1 MDRRWR
7 FYGREAEMAQ
17 LRAAVLA
24 PDFDLVALR
33 GRHGAGKTWLLRE
46 VAYGLPEDRPL
57 AWYPLNP
64 GCSREDTASR
74 LLHDLQEPRE
84 KSGIGLPAE
93 KAAALPR
100 DMTALLEQLLRDG
113 VSVAL
118 DGAHYLM
125 GVEAPGL
132 AGLALEIGGLARKL
146 RAERNPPPA
155 CPDLI
160 RVSRGQ
166 AGVRRGTLV
175 LSGLAHIRT
184 KDLLDLLG
192 PAVGVHMLLKPWPAS
207 TLLSV
212 ARARGWLDR
221 PRRLALLRTALGG
234 LPTDWYFFAREFRR
248 EYRPLIDFAACP
260 DDGEWRLLF
269 ARWLIENVVEHLDRN
284 TDVRA
289 RIEFPPENWRI
300 LDLLAEDEGKEIDT
314 AAIHAAFPDVP
325 EDRLDGWLAVMS
337 EDLGLIGEVPAKGPG
352 PGGKAVRR
360 WRICDPR
367 LRFWNDVLC
376 DLTSDMERLLTGEW
390 GLAERLRVL
399 EKDALAQFRRDCGA
413 DWPDP
418 GANGVRGKLS
428 QSACPRPSAGSGQAA
443 GRAGPW
449 AAPVERRAF
458 AFTVTAP
465 GVLEGV
471 LVPYGVPIRIGDGFE
486 EVFEPGSLTVNGL
499 LVNVRQPVPADP
511 PLVRESLPRTRS
523 GGRRGP
529 GQALPL
535 DRPLARPG
543 QGLELHDGPDAMRA
557 TVTLPDTIDG
567 RRVRDRVEAGELT
580 AFSAAFQAL
589 EEEWPGPDRRIVR
602 RALLVGLSLA
612 GRS

>member
-1 MDRRWR
+1 MEQRWL

-24 PDFDLVALR
+24 PDFDLVAVR
-33 GRHGAGKTWLLRE
+33 GRHGTGKTWLLRE
-46 VAYGLPEDRPL
+46 VADSLPEDRPL

-64 GCSREDTASR
+64 GCSREENARR

-84 KSGIGLPAE
+84 KGGIGLLADR
-93 KAAALPR
+93 AATLSR
-100 DMTALLEQLLRDG
+100 DMTTLLEQLLRDG

-125 GVEAPGL
+125 CDEAPGL
-132 AGLALEIGGLARKL
+132 AGLAQEIGGLARKL
-146 RAERNPPPA
+146 RAERRPLDA
-155 CPDLI
+155 
-160 RVSRGQ
+160 S
-166 AGVRRGTLV
+166 RGTLV

-184 KDLLDLLG
+184 KELLDLLG
-192 PAVGVHMLLKPWPAS
+192 PAVGVHMLLEPWPAA
-207 TLLSV
+207 TLLSI
-212 ARARGWLDR
+212 ARARGWLGR

-234 LPTDWYFFAREFRR
+234 LPIDWYFFAREFRR

-325 EDRLDGWLAVMS
+325 GNLLDGWLAVMS
-337 EDLGLIGEVPAKGPG
+337 EDLGLIGEVPAKGPV
-352 PGGKAVRR
+352 PGGKAGRR
-360 WRICDPR
+360 WWICDPR

-376 DLTSDMERLLTGEW
+376 DLTSDMERFLVGKW

-399 EKDALAQFRRDCGA
+399 EKDALAQFKRDCGA

-418 GANGVRGKLS
+418 GADGVRGRLS
-428 QSACPRPSAGSGQAA
+428 RSACPREPAGGAGS
-443 GRAGPW
+443 W

-458 AFTVTAP
+458 AFAVTAP

-471 LVPYGVPIRIGDGFE
+471 LIPYGVPIRIGDRFE

-499 LVNVRQPVPADP
+499 LVNVRQPVPPDP
-511 PLVRESLPRTRS
+511 PPPAGSR
-523 GGRRGP
+523 
-529 GQALPL
+529 GQALLL

-567 RRVRDRVEAGELT
+567 RRVRARVEAGELT
-580 AFSAAFQAL
+580 AFSAAFQSL
-589 EEEWPGPDRRIVR
+589 EEEWPAPDRRIVR
-602 RALLVGLSLA
+602 QARLVGLALA
-612 GRS
+612 DGPEHESPPVDAVQVRPGAG

>member
-1 MDRRWR
+1 MDKRWR

-57 AWYPLNP
+57 AWYPFNP
-64 GCSREDTASR
+64 GCSREENARR
-74 LLHDLQEPRE
+74 LLHDLREPRE
-84 KSGIGLPAE
+84 KGGIGLPAE

-125 GVEAPGL
+125 GDEAPGL
-132 AGLALEIGGLARKL
+132 AGLAQEIGGLARKL
-146 RAERNPPPA
+146 RAERRPLGA
-155 CPDLI
+155 
-160 RVSRGQ
+160 S
-166 AGVRRGTLV
+166 RGTLV

-184 KDLLDLLG
+184 KELLDLLG
-192 PAVGVHMLLKPWPAS
+192 PAVGVHMLLEPWPAA
-207 TLLSV
+207 TLLSI

-234 LPTDWYFFAREFRR
+234 LPIDWYFFAREFRR

-260 DDGEWRLLF
+260 DDGKWRLLF
-269 ARWLIENVVEHLDRN
+269 AHWLIEHVVEHLDRN

-300 LDLLAEDEGKEIDT
+300 LDLLAEDEEKEIDT

-325 EDRLDGWLAVMS
+325 GDRLDGWLAVMS
-337 EDLGLIGEVPAKGPG
+337 EDLGLIGEVTAKGPV
-352 PGGKAVRR
+352 PGGRAVRR

-376 DLTSDMERLLTGEW
+376 DLTSDMERFLTGAR

-399 EKDALAQFRRDCGA
+399 EDAALAQLKRDCGA

-418 GANGVRGKLS
+418 GADGVRGRLS
-428 QSACPRPSAGSGQAA
+428 RSACPREPAGGAGSG
-443 GRAGPW
+443 

-458 AFTVTAP
+458 AFDLTAP

-471 LVPYGVPIRIGDGFE
+471 LVPYGVPIRIGDRFD
-486 EVFEPGSLTVNGL
+486 EVFEPGSLEVNGL
-499 LVNVRQPVPADP
+499 LVNVRQPVSPA
-511 PLVRESLPRTRS
+511 REPRA
-523 GGRRGP
+523 
-529 GQALPL
+529 QALPL

-543 QGLELHDGPDAMRA
+543 KGLELDDGPGGLRA
-557 TVTLPDTIDG
+557 TLTLPDTIDG
-567 RRVRDRVEAGELT
+567 RRVRARVEAGELT

-589 EEEWPGPDRRIVR
+589 EEEWPTPERRIVR

-612 GRS
+612 GTPEQEEGR

>member
-64 GCSREDTASR
+64 GCNREENARR
-74 LLHDLQEPRE
+74 LLHDLREPRE
-84 KSGIGLPAE
+84 KGGIGLPADR
-93 KAAALPR
+93 AAALPR

-125 GVEAPGL
+125 GDEAPGL
-132 AGLALEIGGLARKL
+132 AGLAQEIGGLARKL
-146 RAERNPPPA
+146 RAERRPPLA
-155 CPDLI
+155 G
-160 RVSRGQ
+160 SRGQ

-184 KDLLDLLG
+184 KELLDLLG
-192 PAVGVHMLLKPWPAS
+192 PAVGVHMLLEPWPAA
-207 TLLSV
+207 TLLSI

-234 LPTDWYFFAREFRR
+234 LPIDWYFFAREFRR

-325 EDRLDGWLAVMS
+325 GDRLDGWLAVMS
-337 EDLGLIGEVPAKGPG
+337 EDLGLIGEVPAKGPVS
-352 PGGKAVRR
+352 GGKAGRR

-376 DLTSDMERLLTGEW
+376 DLTSDMERFLTGAR

-399 EKDALAQFRRDCGA
+399 EDAALAQFKRDCGA
-413 DWPDP
+413 DWPEP
-418 GANGVRGKLS
+418 GTSVRALDRRS
-428 QSACPRPSAGSGQAA
+428 PACPREPAGGVGSG
-443 GRAGPW
+443 

-458 AFTVTAP
+458 AFDITAP

-471 LVPYGVPIRIGDGFE
+471 LVPYGVPIGVGEAPGSGEQGFE
-486 EVFEPGSLTVNGL
+486 EVFEPGSLEVNGL
-499 LVNVRQPVPADP
+499 LVNVLQPVLD
-511 PLVRESLPRTRS
+511 L
-523 GGRRGP
+523 
-529 GQALPL
+529 L

-543 QGLELHDGPDAMRA
+543 KGLELDDGPDAMRA
-557 TVTLPDTIDG
+557 TLTLPDTIDG
-567 RRVRDRVEAGELT
+567 RRVRARVEAGELT

-589 EEEWPGPDRRIVR
+589 EEEWPAPDRRIVR

-612 GRS
+612 GTPEQEEGRSCRSFPWST

>member
-1 MDRRWR
+1 MDKRWL

-24 PDFDLVALR
+24 PNFDLVALR
-33 GRHGAGKTWLLRE
+33 GRHGTGKTWLLRE
-46 VAYGLPEDRPL
+46 VADSLPEDRPL

-64 GCSREDTASR
+64 GCSREENARR

-84 KSGIGLPAE
+84 KGGIGLPADR
-93 KAAALPR
+93 AAALPR

-125 GVEAPGL
+125 CDEAPGL
-132 AGLALEIGGLARKL
+132 AGLAQEIGGLARKL
-146 RAERNPPPA
+146 RAERRPLDA
-155 CPDLI
+155 
-160 RVSRGQ
+160 S
-166 AGVRRGTLV
+166 RGTLV

-184 KDLLDLLG
+184 KELLDLLG
-192 PAVGVHMLLKPWPAS
+192 PAVGVHMLLEPWPAA
-207 TLLSV
+207 TLLSI

-234 LPTDWYFFAREFRR
+234 LPIDWYFFAREFRR
-248 EYRPLIDFAACP
+248 QYRPLIDFAACP

-352 PGGKAVRR
+352 PGGKAGRR

-376 DLTSDMERLLTGEW
+376 DLTSDMERFLIGEW

-399 EKDALAQFRRDCGA
+399 EKDALAQLKRDCGA

-418 GANGVRGKLS
+418 GAGGVRGRLS
-428 QSACPRPSAGSGQAA
+428 QSTTGSG
-443 GRAGPW
+443 

-458 AFTVTAP
+458 PFAVTAP

-471 LVPYGVPIRIGDGFE
+471 LVPYGVPIRIGDRFE
-486 EVFEPGSLTVNGL
+486 EVFEPGSLEVNGL
-499 LVNVRQPVPADP
+499 LVNVRQPVPPDP
-511 PLVRESLPRTRS
+511 PPPAGSR
-523 GGRRGP
+523 

-543 QGLELHDGPDAMRA
+543 KGLELADGPDGLRA

-567 RRVRDRVEAGELT
+567 RRVRARVEAGELT

-589 EEEWPGPDRRIVR
+589 EEEWPGPPAPPDRGPGQAPAVPGDRRIVR
-602 RALLVGLSLA
+602 RALLVGLALVDSPEHEES
-612 GRS
+612 R